1 MGWEG
6 LEPSTNALKGNDL
19 IPAKRSQG
27 KPLLT
32 ILSARL
38 LRIAFDSDDVA
49 EPRAPHSS
57 GESV

>member
-1 MGWEG
+1 
-6 LEPSTNALKGNDL
+6 
-19 IPAKRSQG
+19 
-27 KPLLT
+27 
-32 ILSARL
+32 L